1 MTVDELAEDGV
12 ARIRSSSFNSK
23 LRKGSTCNIVD
34 DSMISPCPGT
44 SSLFLFLLV
53 ERQIRYFIDFC
64 PSLDPSLQVNVSF
77 IRTS

>member
-1 MTVDELAEDGV
+1 MTEDELAEDGV

-44 SSLFLFLLV
+44 SSFFLFLLV

-77 IRTS
+77 FRTS